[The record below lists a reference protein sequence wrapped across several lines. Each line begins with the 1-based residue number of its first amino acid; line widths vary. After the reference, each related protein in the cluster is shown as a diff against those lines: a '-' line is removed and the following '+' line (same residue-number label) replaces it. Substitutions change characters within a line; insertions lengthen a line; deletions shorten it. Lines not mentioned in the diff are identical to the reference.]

1 MSYYQILPGFDAS
14 VFPSYYEPWGYTPLE
29 SVAFGVPT
37 VTTSLSGFGQWVLD
51 SFDNSFNS
59 CGVRVEPRTDSN
71 YDQVR
76 DNISED
82 LASLI
87 NADKKTLTAI
97 SKAAMQTAKDAA
109 WSNFISFYINA
120 FDIALC
126 NTQKRN
132 KQ

>member
-1 MSYYQILPGFDAS
+1 
-14 VFPSYYEPWGYTPLE
+14 
-29 SVAFGVPT
+29 
-37 VTTSLSGFGQWVLD
+37 
-51 SFDNSFNS
+51 
-59 CGVRVEPRTDSN
+59 RVEPRTDSN

-126 NTQKRN
+126 NAQKRN